1 MSIFFIT
8 RDTDCEYFACKSTL
22 FFPITQYPHKKTHEN
37 LQFCFLFCTFATKFK
52 THSNIMANSTI
63 ELSLMDP
70 EEKQQLEYI
79 WNLIPA
85 EDRQG
90 MTQADVLMV
99 LDLMDDYLVAQG
111 LLQEDDT
118 DEVTYLEG
126 EIDETEQL
134 NYLMEQTKALGR
146 ALTSEQLQLIM
157 DGELQYGIEQ
167 GYYEEE

>member
-1 MSIFFIT
+1 LQTIS
-8 RDTDCEYFACKSTL
+8 
-22 FFPITQYPHKKTHEN
+22 KKHII
-37 LQFCFLFCTFATKFK
+37 
-52 THSNIMANSTI
+52 IMANSNI
-63 ELSLMDP
+63 ELSLMDA

-79 WNLIPA
+79 WNLIPV

-99 LDLMDDYLVAQG
+99 LDLMDDYLVSQG
-111 LLQEDDT
+111 LLQEEDNT

-134 NYLMEQTKALGR
+134 NYLLEQTKALGR
-146 ALTSEQLQLIM
+146 ALTSEQLQMIM
-157 DGELQYGIEQ
+157 DGELQYGIEL

>member
-1 MSIFFIT
+1 
-8 RDTDCEYFACKSTL
+8 
-22 FFPITQYPHKKTHEN
+22 
-37 LQFCFLFCTFATKFK
+37 
-52 THSNIMANSTI
+52 MANSNI
-63 ELSLMDP
+63 ELSLMDA

-99 LDLMDDYLVAQG
+99 LDLMDDYLVSQG
-111 LLQEDDT
+111 LLEEEDNT

-134 NYLMEQTKALGR
+134 NYLLEQTKALGCP
-146 ALTSEQLQLIM
+146 LTSEQLQLIM

-167 GYYEEE
+167 GYYEEEGLVFSV

>member
-1 MSIFFIT
+1 MRRNTNII
-8 RDTDCEYFACKSTL
+8 
-22 FFPITQYPHKKTHEN
+22 
-37 LQFCFLFCTFATKFK
+37 
-52 THSNIMANSTI
+52 IMANSTI
-63 ELSLMDP
+63 ELSLMDA

-99 LDLMDDYLVAQG
+99 LDLMDDYLVSQG
-111 LLQEDDT
+111 LLEEEDNA

-134 NYLMEQTKALGR
+134 NYLLEQTNALGR
-146 ALTSEQLQLIM
+146 PLSSEQLQLIM

>member
-1 MSIFFIT
+1 
-8 RDTDCEYFACKSTL
+8 
-22 FFPITQYPHKKTHEN
+22 
-37 LQFCFLFCTFATKFK
+37 
-52 THSNIMANSTI
+52 MANSNI
-63 ELSLMDP
+63 ELSLMDA

-85 EDRQG
+85 ADRKG

-99 LDLMDDYLVAQG
+99 LDLMDDYLVGQG
-111 LLQEDDT
+111 LLQEDNS

-134 NYLMEQTKALGR
+134 NFIIQQTDALGR
-146 ALTSEQLQLIM
+146 SLTSEQIQLIM

>member
-1 MSIFFIT
+1 
-8 RDTDCEYFACKSTL
+8 
-22 FFPITQYPHKKTHEN
+22 
-37 LQFCFLFCTFATKFK
+37 
-52 THSNIMANSTI
+52 MANPTI

-85 EDRQG
+85 EDREG

-111 LLQEDDT
+111 LLQEDET

-134 NYLMEQTKALGR
+134 NYLLEETKALGR
-146 ALTSEQLQLIM
+146 ELTSEQLQLIM

>member
-1 MSIFFIT
+1 MRRNTNII
-8 RDTDCEYFACKSTL
+8 
-22 FFPITQYPHKKTHEN
+22 
-37 LQFCFLFCTFATKFK
+37 
-52 THSNIMANSTI
+52 IMANSNI
-63 ELSLMDP
+63 ELSLMDA

-99 LDLMDDYLVAQG
+99 LDLMDDYLVSQG
-111 LLQEDDT
+111 LLEEEDNA

-134 NYLMEQTKALGR
+134 NYLLEQTNALGR
-146 ALTSEQLQLIM
+146 PLSSEQLQLIM